1 MSKTGSIILRVL
13 GAIVVLAIIGGAA
26 AAIGYNL
33 GVANSPAIAEH
44 LNSAGDTDGYFSPM
58 LRGGYPLAHGFGFF
72 SLGHILGGLL
82 LFCIVLGLIRWIL
95 FPRPWHMH
103 GWHRWYGGPNWNG
116 QMPPWAHDHGC
127 GPQTPGEQPPA
138 EPGEKKPESK

>member
-1 MSKTGSIILRVL
+1 MSKTGSIILRIL
-13 GAIVVLAIIGGAA
+13 GAIVVLAIVGGIAA
-26 AAIGYNL
+26 NIGYNL

-44 LNSAGDTDGYFSPM
+44 LNAAGDTEANFSPM
-58 LRGGYPLAHGFGFF
+58 MRGFYPYGHGMGFF

-82 LFCIVLGLIRWIL
+82 LFFIVLGMIRWIL

-103 GWHRWYGGPNWNG
+103 GWHRWNGGPNWNG
-116 QMPPWAHDHGC
+116 HMPPWAQPGC

-138 EPGEKKPESK
+138 EPGTSKPENK